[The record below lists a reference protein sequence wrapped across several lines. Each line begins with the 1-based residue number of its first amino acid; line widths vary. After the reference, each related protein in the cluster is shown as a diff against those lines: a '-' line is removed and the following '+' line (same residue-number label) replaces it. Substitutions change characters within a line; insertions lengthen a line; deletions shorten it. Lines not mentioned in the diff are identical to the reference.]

1 MIIEI
6 VLLLFILIM
15 ISFLIFCISI
25 KNEDF
30 KKYNGL
36 VLFDI
41 DGTLTPNNAS
51 YNSLIV
57 QACIDKNFAVGI
69 CTANSGYSMENILTF
84 DWMPSNLYNF
94 ICKEKNIT
102 FNNVGSKL
110 LMGKTSKTY
119 SNLLYQQPGY
129 LKGFA
134 LEKTANILGITNP
147 NCMILCDD
155 DQGYIEY
162 AFKYKPTINIVNCGV
177 ERLSI
182 QNLNNAMSKCYK
194 L

>member
-1 MIIEI
+1 MFRII
-6 VLLLFILIM
+6 LLFLLAINPF
-15 ISFLIFCISI
+15 SIFYIFKKI
-25 KNEDF
+25 EKF

-41 DGTLTPNNAS
+41 DGTLTTNKAS
-51 YNSLIV
+51 YNFLIV

-69 CTANSGYSMENILTF
+69 CTANRSYSMENLLTF
-84 DWMPSNLYNF
+84 HWMPKNLYDF
-94 ICKEKNIT
+94 IHKEKNIT
-102 FNNVGSKL
+102 FNNVSSQILMGKSGKNYYSKL
-110 LMGKTSKTY
+110 LH
-119 SNLLYQQPGY
+119 QHPGY

-162 AFKYKPTINIVNCGV
+162 VLKYKSSINIVNCGI

-182 QNLNNAMSKCYK
+182 QNVKHAMLKCLK

>member
-1 MIIEI
+1 M
-6 VLLLFILIM
+6 IM
-15 ISFLIFCISI
+15 IFKIICLFLNPFSIFYILKKIEKC
-25 KNEDF
+25 

-41 DGTLTPNNAS
+41 DGTLTPNSSS
-51 YNSLIV
+51 YNFLIV

-69 CTANSGYSMENILTF
+69 CTANRSYSMENLLTF
-84 DWMPSNLYNF
+84 HWMPQNLYNF
-94 ICKEKNIT
+94 IHKEQNIT
-102 FNNVGSKL
+102 FNNVGTQVLMGKSGKRYYSKL
-110 LMGKTSKTY
+110 LH
-119 SNLLYQQPGY
+119 QHPGY

-134 LEKTANILGITNP
+134 LEKTANNLGITNP

-162 AFKYKPTINIVNCGV
+162 ALKYNSNINIVNCGS
-177 ERLSI
+177 EKLSI
-182 QNLNNAMSKCYK
+182 QNVKNAMLKCLK